1 LDSIASSNLP
11 LVAPESSIRDTIL
24 VIDRWAKGI
33 AIVVD
38 ERQRLLATV
47 TDGDIRRA
55 ILADVDLDEPVI
67 RLKQPKSSVQGSG
80 PVTARIGASEAE
92 ILALMQVHGVRQ
104 VPLLDEHGRVCE
116 LTVMHDLVSERE
128 LPVTGVIMAG
138 GFGRRL
144 MPLTESVP
152 KPMLPINGR
161 PLLEHMLD
169 KLHKAGI
176 RSVNVTTHYLSESII
191 EHFSDGSRFGMHL
204 NYFQEAQPLGT
215 AGGLAKMNSGTE
227 PLLVLNGDVLTDVN
241 VRAMLDFHRDH
252 KSNLTVGVRQYEVEV
267 PFGVVETNGSARI
280 TAISE
285 KPVLHHFINA
295 GIYLV
300 DPTVC
305 RLVPEN
311 RHFDMPDL
319 IRAVIDSGGTAISFP
334 VREYWIDIGQL
345 EQYQRAEADVMKGI
359 V

>member
-1 LDSIASSNLP
+1 MSTIDWSGKG
-11 LVAPESSIRDTIL
+11 VAL
-24 VIDRWAKGI
+24 
-33 AIVVD
+33 VVD
-38 ERQRLLATV
+38 EQQRLLATV

-55 ILADVDLDEPVI
+55 ILAGLDLNDPVM
-67 RLKQPKSSVQGSG
+67 RLKQTQSNM
-80 PVTARIGASEAE
+80 PVAAPITTRIGTSESE
-92 ILALMQVHGVRQ
+92 ILALMHLHAVRQ
-104 VPLLDEHGRVCE
+104 VPLLDEEGRVCK
-116 LTVMHDLVSERE
+116 LTVMDDIVRESE

-138 GFGRRL
+138 GFGSRL
-144 MPLTESVP
+144 MPLTETVP

-191 EHFSDGSRFGMHL
+191 EHFSDGSKFGIHL
-204 NYFQEAQPLGT
+204 NYFQEAEPLGT
-215 AGGLAKMNSGTE
+215 AGGLAKMNCGAE

-241 VRAMLDFHRDH
+241 VRAMLSFHRENS
-252 KSNLTVGVRQYEVEV
+252 SNLTVGVRQYEVEV
-267 PFGVVETNGSARI
+267 PFGLVETNGSGKV
-280 TAISE
+280 TAIKE
-285 KPVLHHFINA
+285 KPVLRHFINA

-300 DPTVC
+300 DPAVC

-311 RHFDMPDL
+311 RRFDMPDL
-319 IRAVIDSGGTAISFP
+319 IAAVIDSGGTVISFP

-345 EQYQRAEADVMKGI
+345 EQYRKAEADVAKGI